1 MIEFFKSATH
11 QRFFHQEGH
20 VIMGPDMKIL
30 SKGVIETL
38 IDQIAKLESLEAT
51 GLATADT
58 CERLVD
64 LYNLLDKIYVMS
76 LSHARKTLQ

>member
-38 IDQIAKLESLEAT
+38 IDQIAKLE
-51 GLATADT
+51 
-58 CERLVD
+58 
-64 LYNLLDKIYVMS
+64 NL
-76 LSHARKTLQ
+76 

>member
-1 MIEFFKSATH
+1 
-11 QRFFHQEGH
+11 
-20 VIMGPDMKIL
+20 MGPDMKIL

-38 IDQIAKLESLEAT
+38 IDQIAKLENLEAT

-64 LYNLLDKIYVMS
+64 LSYLLDEIYVM
-76 LSHARKTLQ
+76 LLGRARKTLQ